1 MFSRAC
7 FLMSDSTT
15 NHGLAGVSVCTIIS
29 SLARE

>member
-15 NHGLAGVSVCTIIS
+15 YQGLSAVSVCAIIS

>member
-15 NHGLAGVSVCTIIS
+15 YHGLNSVSVCAIMTS
-29 SLARE
+29 FARE